1 MFTAQADYR
10 GCTIVTQAVEIS
22 ATGHFVTKVE
32 IRSSGITLNP
42 PIVCK
47 SFHGAAQALDWTLA
61 KARDL
66 LDCMVNP

>member
-1 MFTAQADYR
+1 M
-10 GCTIVTQAVEIS
+10 TQAVEIS

-32 IRSSGITLNP
+32 IRSGGTTLNP

-66 LDCMVNP
+66 VDCMVKP